1 MGDFLDALTETTYQP
16 PNNPRPIHPSKTWTP
31 GVDTAK
37 GEIVVRSE
45 NADGLAVNW
54 DHHLRECGL
63 DPAAFVVEEPADV
76 RTWDTNL
83 GGGVTQRFFY
93 FKAKIWRRTNPDDL
107 SGIIA
112 EIRKHRPV
120 KTKPPRGAHTLVVAL
135 ADWQVG
141 KRDGDGT
148 QGVVDAVL
156 KLCDQVPAHVRYLRA
171 SGTDVGR
178 LSILGL
184 GDLVEGC
191 TGSYPSQE
199 YRIDYD
205 RRDQVKIARRL
216 VLKLCQTWA
225 PLFSEVTL
233 AAVPGNH
240 GENKK
245 NGRTFT
251 NPGDNDDVALVE
263 QVAEI
268 LAANPGRYGH
278 IKTVIPRDDISVLLE
293 LSGVGVALAHGHVT
307 GRGTQ
312 ADRAW
317 RWWKDQTHGRQPAGE
332 ADILVTGHFHHLR
345 VVEQGPRT
353 WLQAPSLDSSEWFQ
367 QRYGYGSPNGVLTFT
382 CGDGGWDNLKVL
394 R

>member
-1 MGDFLDALTETTYQP
+1 MSDFLDALTDTTYQP
-16 PNNPRPIHPSKTWTP
+16 PKSTQDIHPSKEWTP
-31 GVDTAK
+31 RVDTDK
-37 GEIVVRSE
+37 GEIVVRTTDVQDE
-45 NADGLAVNW
+45 AALDW
-54 DHHLRECGL
+54 DSHLRQWGF
-63 DPAAFVVEEPADV
+63 DPSTFTVQEPVEV
-76 RTWDTNL
+76 RTWDANTPN
-83 GGGVTQRFFY
+83 GVQTFY
-93 FKAKIWRRTNPDDL
+93 YYKARIWRRHADEDL
-107 SGIIA
+107 SGLID
-112 EIRKHRPV
+112 EIRKHRT
-120 KTKPPRGAHTLVVAL
+120 TKQAPLEGEQTLVVAL

-141 KRDGDGT
+141 KQDGDGT

-171 SGTDVGR
+171 SGADVGR
-178 LSILGL
+178 LALLGL

-199 YRIDYD
+199 FRIDYD

-216 VLKLCQTWA
+216 ILKLCQTWA

-240 GENKK
+240 GEHKK
-245 NGRTFT
+245 NGRPFT

-268 LAANPGRYGH
+268 LAANPDRYGH
-278 IKTVIPRDDISVLLE
+278 IKTVIPRDDISVLLD

-307 GRGTQ
+307 GRGSQ

-317 RWWKDQTHGRQPAGE
+317 RWWKDQTHGRQPVGE
-332 ADILVTGHFHHLR
+332 ADVLVTGHFHHLR

-353 WLQAPSLDSSEWFQ
+353 WIQAPSLDSSEWFQ
-367 QRYGYGSPNGVLTFT
+367 QRYGYGTPSGVLTFT
-382 CGDGGWDNLKVL
+382 VGNSGWDNLKIL